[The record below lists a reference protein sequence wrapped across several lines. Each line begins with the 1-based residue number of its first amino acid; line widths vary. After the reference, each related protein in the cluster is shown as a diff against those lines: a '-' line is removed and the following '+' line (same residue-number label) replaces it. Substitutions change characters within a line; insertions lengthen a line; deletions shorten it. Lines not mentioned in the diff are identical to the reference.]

1 MKAVHLRRVA
11 AAAASSMTAFRLGH
25 LTLPKDK
32 NAAGRGRKMRKRL
45 LQVAVAG
52 ALLALGVIGASYVS
66 GASAQPLQQTTQCN
80 RAHPCTPEEC
90 AEVGAHGNDCVRE
103 TTTDETTTDETTTR
117 ETTTTV
123 PTPRPRCT
131 NGSPGGAGHDGQP
144 GNDDCAITT
153 STTTETTT
161 TTPETTSTT
170 TPTTTTPASTT
181 TTGGVLGA
189 APKPKQA
196 GQPSG
201 AGVLGESTSATKGQ
215 LAFTP

>member
-1 MKAVHLRRVA
+1 
-11 AAAASSMTAFRLGH
+11 
-25 LTLPKDK
+25 
-32 NAAGRGRKMRKRL
+32 MRKRL

-52 ALLALGVIGASYVS
+52 ALLALGLIGATYVS
-66 GASAQPLQQTTQCN
+66 GASAQSLQQTTQCT
-80 RAHPCTPEEC
+80 RAHPCTPEQC
-90 AEVGAHGNDCVRE
+90 AEIGAHGNDCALVTTTDE
-103 TTTDETTTDETTTR
+103 TTTDETVTDETTTR

-123 PTPRPRCT
+123 PTPQPRCT

-153 STTTETTT
+153 STTTETRT

-196 GQPSG
+196 SQPNG
-201 AGVLGESTSATKGQ
+201 AGVLGESSATKGQ